1 MFSLLKEKC
10 SVLNIETAFF
20 DFEIAAHN
28 AFRNVFPGVAV
39 RGCRFHLAQ
48 AWYRKLASLGFQDTY
63 LKATSGTAIWLKTC
77 FGLPCLPASEV
88 TEYFVTELCKSAPHS
103 PAIQSFIAYMSKIY
117 IKTNSTFS
125 PEMWAGCLDGYG
137 QNTTNGCEN
146 FHRHFGTGCLT
157 PHPNL
162 YDWLAH
168 LSLHHKRQLIRSNGS
183 HLPSTKSS
191 ALHKYLQSIY
201 LKYRTN
207 EIDAMTFVKLCSL
220 NCLPTSRIMGKTR
233 SKSVVSTIKKKYKKI
248 VKDILKKK
256 QPL

>member
-1 MFSLLKEKC
+1 M
-10 SVLNIETAFF
+10 
-20 DFEIAAHN
+20 
-28 AFRNVFPGVAV
+28 
-39 RGCRFHLAQ
+39 
-48 AWYRKLASLGFQDTY
+48 RKTY
-63 LKATSGTAIWLKTC
+63 
-77 FGLPCLPASEV
+77 
-88 TEYFVTELCKSAPHS
+88 
-103 PAIQSFIAYMSKIY
+103 IQP
-117 IKTNSTFS
+117 NSTFP
-125 PEMWAGCLDGYG
+125 PEMWAGCLDGSD